1 MKDDIAMN
9 DNTSV
14 KKNTYSREIVTSIL
28 GIMILILTLFSVSY
42 AVFVKS
48 FEGQEIN
55 SITTSYLT
63 LSGSNSDNFVNLVNI
78 SSISDAEGKTCF
90 NECREFEF
98 IISNSSLNEMNYDII
113 ISEINSNID
122 LKYLKVYLVNGE
134 GLPLYNDAFVLSDL
148 KNDGSLNGKN
158 IYNGKI
164 SSGDEK
170 VKLRVWVSGDYVD
183 NNPVSLSFKMNVKGY
198 I

>member
-48 FEGQEIN
+48 FEGQVIN

-63 LSGSNSDNFVNLVNI
+63 LSSSNNDNFVNLVNI
-78 SSISDAEGKTCF
+78 SSVSDADGKTCF
-90 NECREFEF
+90 GECREFEF

-148 KNDGSLNGKN
+148 KNDESLNGKI

-170 VKLRVWVSGDYVD
+170 VKLRVWVSSDYVD